1 MGFEFASVP
10 LKWKRALSCFE
21 NKLSWGTLSGEK
33 KVETEILATPRSHSP
48 GMRFENVNAL
58 VTGSG
63 KGFGSLIALA
73 LAREGANV
81 VVAYNTS
88 KEGAEKVSDTVRAL
102 GRRSMTAKIDIT
114 KWDEVKSATRQI
126 WEDFGPLDLLVNNSG
141 DVSNK
146 QMSWREITED
156 AIDQTLAVDIK
167 GTLFMTQ
174 EVGMRMLERKSG
186 AIVNVA
192 SNVIVTGSPRAPQYA
207 ASKYGVIGLTKSYA
221 LAFSPWVRVNAACPG
236 YMDTEATTTR
246 KDWTPERRKWIVDH
260 SALKRIGRPE
270 HIVPIVLFLA
280 SDDSIH
286 MTGNIVIA
294 DGGFSMPG
302 A

>member
-1 MGFEFASVP
+1 M
-10 LKWKRALSCFE
+10 
-21 NKLSWGTLSGEK
+21 SWGTLAGEQ
-33 KVETEILATPRSHSP
+33 KVDTEIEAKPRQHDQ
-48 GMRFENVNAL
+48 GTRFENVNAL
-58 VTGSG
+58 VTGAG
-63 KGFGSLIALA
+63 RGFGSLIAVA
-73 LAREGANV
+73 LAKEGANV
-81 VVAYNTS
+81 VVAYNNS
-88 KEGAEKVSDTVRAL
+88 KDGAQKISDQIKEM
-102 GRRSMTAKIDIT
+102 GRKSMTAKVDIT
-114 KWDEVKSATRQI
+114 KWSEVKSMADKV
-126 WEDFGPLDLLVNNSG
+126 WHDFAPLDLLINNSG

-146 QMSWREITED
+146 QMSWREITEE
-156 AIDQTLAVDIK
+156 AIDQTLAVDVK
-167 GTLFMTQ
+167 GTLFMTH
-174 EVGMRMLERKSG
+174 EIGTRMLDRKSG
-186 AIVNVA
+186 TIVNVA

-221 LAFSPWVRVNAACPG
+221 LAFAPWVRVNAACPG

-246 KDWTPERRKWIVDH
+246 KDWTPQRRKWIVDH
-260 SALKRIGRPE
+260 TALKRIGKPE

>member
-1 MGFEFASVP
+1 M
-10 LKWKRALSCFE
+10 
-21 NKLSWGTLSGEK
+21 SWGTLAGEK
-33 KVETEILATPRSHSP
+33 KVDTETEAHPRQHRSCLRLE
-48 GMRFENVNAL
+48 GLNAL
-58 VTGSG
+58 VTGAG
-63 KGFGSLIALA
+63 RGFGSLIARA
-73 LAREGANV
+73 LAEEGANV

-88 KEGAEKVSDTVRAL
+88 KEGAEKLSDEIKKM
-102 GRRSMTAKIDIT
+102 GRKSVTAKVDIT
-114 KWDEVKSATRQI
+114 NWSEVKSMTEKV
-126 WEDFGPLDLLVNNSG
+126 WKEFGPLDLLVNNSG

-146 QMSWREITED
+146 QMSWRQITEE

-167 GTLFMTQ
+167 GTLFMLH
-174 EVGMRMLERKSG
+174 EVGSRMLERKQG
-186 AIVNVA
+186 TVVNVA

-236 YMDTEATTTR
+236 YMDTEATTKR
-246 KDWTPERRKWIVDH
+246 PDWTPERRKYVVDH
-260 SALKRIGRPE
+260 TALKRIGKPE
-270 HIVPIVLFLA
+270 HIVPVILFLA

-286 MTGNIVIA
+286 MTGNIVIC

>member
-1 MGFEFASVP
+1 V
-10 LKWKRALSCFE
+10 
-21 NKLSWGTLSGEK
+21 SWGTLAGEQK
-33 KVETEILATPRSHSP
+33 IDTEIEARSREHAP

-58 VTGSG
+58 VTGAG
-63 KGFGSLIALA
+63 RGFGSLIALA

-81 VVAYNTS
+81 VVAYNRS
-88 KEGAEKVSDTVRAL
+88 KEGAEKISSEIRNL
-102 GRRSMTAKIDIT
+102 GRKSVTTKVDIT
-114 KWDEVKSATRQI
+114 KWAEVRSMAESV
-126 WEDFGPLDLLVNNSG
+126 WGEFGPLDLLVNNSG
-141 DVSNK
+141 EVSSK
-146 QMSWREITED
+146 QMSWREITEES
-156 AIDQTLAVDIK
+156 IDQTLAVDIK
-167 GTLFMTQ
+167 GTLFMIQ
-174 EVGMRMLERKSG
+174 EVGRRMFERKSG
-186 AIVNVA
+186 VIVNIA

-221 LAFSPWVRVNAACPG
+221 LAFGPWVRVNAACPG

-246 KDWTPERRKWIVDH
+246 KDWTPQRRKWIVDH
-260 SALKRIGRPE
+260 TPLRRIGKPE
-270 HIVPIVLFLA
+270 HIVPLVLFLA

>member
-1 MGFEFASVP
+1 M
-10 LKWKRALSCFE
+10 
-21 NKLSWGTLSGEK
+21 SWGTLAGEQ
-33 KVETEILATPRSHSP
+33 KVDTEIEAKQREHPP
-48 GMRFENVNAL
+48 GMRFYNWKAL
-58 VTGSG
+58 VTGAG
-63 KGFGSLIALA
+63 RGFGSLIALA
-73 LAREGANV
+73 LAKEGADV
-81 VVAYNTS
+81 VVAYNSS
-88 KEGAEKVSDTVRAL
+88 KEGAQKVSDQIKSL
-102 GRRSMTAKIDIT
+102 GRKSMIAKVDIT
-114 KWDEVKSATRQI
+114 KWNEVKSMTEKV
-126 WEDFGPLDLLVNNSG
+126 WKEFGPLDLLVNNSG

-167 GTLFMTQ
+167 GTLYMIH
-174 EVGMRMLERKSG
+174 EVGKRMLERKAG
-186 AIVNVA
+186 TIVNVA

-221 LAFSPWVRVNAACPG
+221 LAFAPWVRVNAACPG
-236 YMDTEATTTR
+236 YMDTETTTKR
-246 KDWTPERRKWIVDH
+246 PDWTPQRRKWIVDH
-260 SALKRIGRPE
+260 TALRRIGKPE

-286 MTGNIVIA
+286 MSGNIVIA

>member
-1 MGFEFASVP
+1 M
-10 LKWKRALSCFE
+10 
-21 NKLSWGTLSGEK
+21 SWGTLAGEQ
-33 KVETEILATPRSHSP
+33 KVDTEIEAKPRQHAR
-48 GMRFENVNAL
+48 GMRLENVNAL
-58 VTGSG
+58 VTGAG
-63 KGFGSLIALA
+63 RGFGSLIAIA
-73 LAREGANV
+73 LAKEGANV
-81 VVAYNTS
+81 VVAYNNS
-88 KEGAEKVSDTVRAL
+88 KEGAQRISDQINEMGRKSMIAKV
-102 GRRSMTAKIDIT
+102 DIT
-114 KWDEVKSATRQI
+114 KWSEVKSMADKV
-126 WEDFGPLDLLVNNSG
+126 WSEFGPVDLLVNNSG

-146 QMSWREITED
+146 QMSWREITEE
-156 AIDQTLAVDIK
+156 AIDQTLAVDVK
-167 GTLFMTQ
+167 GTLFMLH
-174 EVGMRMLERKSG
+174 EIGSRMLDRKSG
-186 AIVNVA
+186 TIVNVA

-221 LAFSPWVRVNAACPG
+221 LAFAPWVRVNAACPG

-246 KDWTPERRKWIVDH
+246 KDWTPQRRKWIVDH
-260 SALKRIGRPE
+260 TALKRIGKPE

>member
-1 MGFEFASVP
+1 
-10 LKWKRALSCFE
+10 
-21 NKLSWGTLSGEK
+21 LSWGTLTGEK
-33 KVETEILATPRSHSP
+33 KVDSEVEAKPRAHSP

-63 KGFGSLIALA
+63 RGFGSLIAIA
-73 LAREGANV
+73 LAKEGANV
-81 VVAYNTS
+81 AVAYNS
-88 KEGAEKVSDTVRAL
+88 SRDGAKKVSDQIQSL
-102 GRRSMTAKIDIT
+102 GRKSTTVKIDIT
-114 KWDEVKSATRQI
+114 KWSEVKSGVEQI
-126 WEDFGPLDLLVNNSG
+126 WNDFGPLDLLVNNSG

-146 QMSWREITED
+146 QMSWREITEE

-167 GTLFMTQ
+167 GTLFMLH
-174 EVGMRMLERKSG
+174 EVGQRMLAKKSG
-186 AIVNVA
+186 TIVNVA

-260 SALKRIGRPE
+260 TALKRIGRPE

>member
-1 MGFEFASVP
+1 M
-10 LKWKRALSCFE
+10 
-21 NKLSWGTLSGEK
+21 SWGTLAGEQ
-33 KVETEILATPRSHSP
+33 KVDTEIEAKPRAHP
-48 GMRFENVNAL
+48 RGMRFQGVNAL
-58 VTGSG
+58 VTGAG
-63 KGFGSLIALA
+63 RGFGSLIATA
-73 LAREGANV
+73 LADEGANV

-88 KEGAEKVSDTVRAL
+88 KDGAEKLAQQIRST
-102 GRRSMTAKIDIT
+102 GRKSMTAKVDIT
-114 KWDEVKSATRQI
+114 KWPEVKSMTEKV
-126 WEDFGPLDLLVNNSG
+126 WNEFGPIDLLVNNSG

-146 QMSWREITED
+146 QMSWRQITEE

-167 GTLFMTQ
+167 GTLFMLH
-174 EVGMRMLERKSG
+174 EVGSKMLERKSG
-186 AIVNVA
+186 TIVNVA

-236 YMDTEATTTR
+236 YMDTAATTSR
-246 KDWTPERRKWIVDH
+246 ADWTPQRRKWIVDH
-260 SALKRIGRPE
+260 TALKRIGKPE
-270 HIVPIVLFLA
+270 HIVPVVLFLA

>member
-1 MGFEFASVP
+1 M
-10 LKWKRALSCFE
+10 
-21 NKLSWGTLSGEK
+21 SWGTLAGEQ
-33 KVETEILATPRSHSP
+33 KVDTEIEANPRQHSQ

-58 VTGSG
+58 VTGAG
-63 KGFGSLIALA
+63 RGFGSLIAIA
-73 LAREGANV
+73 LAKEGANV
-81 VVAYNTS
+81 VVGYNNS
-88 KEGAEKVSDTVRAL
+88 KEGAQRISDQIKEMGRKSTIAKV
-102 GRRSMTAKIDIT
+102 DIT
-114 KWDEVKSATRQI
+114 KWSDVKSMADKV
-126 WEDFGPLDLLVNNSG
+126 WSEFGPLDLLVNNSG

-146 QMSWREITED
+146 QMSWREITEE
-156 AIDQTLAVDIK
+156 AIDQTLAVDVK
-167 GTLFMTQ
+167 GTLFMLH
-174 EVGMRMLERKSG
+174 EIGMRMLDRKSG
-186 AIVNVA
+186 TIVNVA

-221 LAFSPWVRVNAACPG
+221 LAFAPWVRVNAACPG

-246 KDWTPERRKWIVDH
+246 KDWTPQRRKWIVDH
-260 SALKRIGRPE
+260 TALKRIGKPD
-270 HIVPIVLFLA
+270 HIVPLVLFLA

>member
-1 MGFEFASVP
+1 M
-10 LKWKRALSCFE
+10 
-21 NKLSWGTLSGEK
+21 SWGTLAGEK
-33 KVETEILATPRSHSP
+33 KVDSEVEASPRKHSP

-58 VTGSG
+58 VTGAG
-63 KGFGSLIALA
+63 KGFGSLIAVA
-73 LAREGANV
+73 LAEEGANV

-88 KEGAEKVSDTVRAL
+88 KDGAEKISEKIRSL
-102 GRRSMTAKIDIT
+102 GRKSITTKIDIT
-114 KWDEVKSATRQI
+114 DWGEVESATKGV
-126 WEDFGPLDLLVNNSG
+126 WENFGPLDLLVNNSG
-141 DVSNK
+141 EVSNK
-146 QMSWREITED
+146 QMSWREITEQ
-156 AIDQTLAVDIK
+156 AIDQTLSVDIK
-167 GTLFMTQ
+167 GTLFMIH
-174 EVGMRMLERKSG
+174 EVGQRMLERKSG
-186 AIVNVA
+186 TIVNVA

-260 SALKRIGRPE
+260 TALKRIGKPE
-270 HIVPIVLFLA
+270 NIVPIVLFLA

>member
-1 MGFEFASVP
+1 
-10 LKWKRALSCFE
+10 
-21 NKLSWGTLSGEK
+21 LSWGTLAGEK
-33 KVETEILATPRSHSP
+33 KVDTEIEAHPRKHPSC
-48 GMRFENVNAL
+48 MRLEGLNAL
-58 VTGSG
+58 VTGAG
-63 KGFGSLIALA
+63 RGFGSLVARALA
-73 LAREGANV
+73 EEGANV

-88 KEGAEKVSDTVRAL
+88 KDGAEKLSGEIRAL
-102 GRRSMTAKIDIT
+102 GRKSITAKVDIT
-114 KWDEVKSATRQI
+114 QWSEVKSMTEKV
-126 WEDFGPLDLLVNNSG
+126 WKDFGPLDLLVNNSG

-146 QMSWREITED
+146 QMSWRQITEE

-167 GTLFMTQ
+167 GTLYMIH
-174 EVGMRMLERKSG
+174 EVGSRMLDRKQG
-186 AIVNVA
+186 TIVNVA

-236 YMDTEATTTR
+236 YMDTEATTSR
-246 KDWTPERRKWIVDH
+246 PDWTPERRKWIVDH
-260 SALKRIGRPE
+260 TPLRRIGKPE
-270 HIVPIVLFLA
+270 LIVPVVLFLA

-286 MTGNIVIA
+286 MTGNIVIC

>member
-1 MGFEFASVP
+1 M
-10 LKWKRALSCFE
+10 
-21 NKLSWGTLSGEK
+21 SWGRLAGEAKIDTEVEVTLRK
-33 KVETEILATPRSHSP
+33 HPQ
-48 GMRFENVNAL
+48 GMRFQGMKVM
-58 VTGSG
+58 VTGAG
-63 KGFGSLIALA
+63 RGFGSLIALA
-73 LAREGANV
+73 LAREGAD
-81 VVAYNTS
+81 VAVCYNTS
-88 KEGAEKVSDTVRAL
+88 KEGAAKVSDEIKEM
-102 GRRSMTAKIDIT
+102 GRSSVAVKMDIT
-114 KWDEVKSATRQI
+114 NWVEVKNVVQKLWT
-126 WEDFGPLDLLVNNSG
+126 DFGPLDILVNNSG

-146 QMSWREITED
+146 QMSWRQITEE

-167 GTLFMTQ
+167 GTLFVTH
-174 EVGMRMLERKSG
+174 EVGSRMLERKLG
-186 AIVNVA
+186 TIVNVA

-236 YMDTEATTTR
+236 YMDTQTTTSR
-246 KDWTPERRKWIVDH
+246 QDWTPERRKWIVDH
-260 SALKRIGRPE
+260 TALKRIGKPE